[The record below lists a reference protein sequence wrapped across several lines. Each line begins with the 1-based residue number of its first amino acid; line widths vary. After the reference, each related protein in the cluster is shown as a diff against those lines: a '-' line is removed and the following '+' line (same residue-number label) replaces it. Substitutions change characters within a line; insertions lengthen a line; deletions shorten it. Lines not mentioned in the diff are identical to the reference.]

1 VKGLGLS
8 EEQQKKLDPILADSR
23 QQMMALQGLPDQE
36 RQAQARKIR
45 EASRV
50 RIREILTPEQRS
62 KYDESTGGGEARGG
76 GDPRSGAPGRVWVLD
91 GDKVKPIALTLG
103 ISDGA
108 ATEVLRGE
116 LKEGQEIIVGAVGS
130 AKPASG
136 SGAPPRL
143 RL

>member
-130 AKPASG
+130 GKPASG
-136 SGAPPRL
+136 SSTAPRL

>member
-1 VKGLGLS
+1 
-8 EEQQKKLDPILADSR
+8 
-23 QQMMALQGLPDQE
+23 
-36 RQAQARKIR
+36 
-45 EASRV
+45 V

-62 KYDESTGGGEARGG
+62 KYDESTGSGEARGG

-116 LKEGQEIIVGAVGS
+116 LKEGQEIIVGGVG
-130 AKPASG
+130 AGKPTSG
-136 SGAPPRL
+136 SGGTPRL